1 MKRLHL
7 FRPGK
12 HTAASGV
19 AFDFTEAQLQATA
32 DAYDPAKH
40 EAPIVVGHPRQDGP
54 AYGWVKSLAFSED
67 GLRAEPHQVDAAFAE
82 LVSAGRFKK
91 ISASFYSPNAPT
103 NPVPGVFYLRHVGF
117 LGAQPPAVKGLKA
130 AEFADA
136 EAGVIEFSGCDFG
149 GEDDRT
155 NAGLWRNLRDWFIEQ
170 FGKDKADNVLPDY
183 SVSQLQSA
191 AAQEAKE
198 VSADIPSY
206 LENTEGEVMN
216 AQEIAAREEALN
228 AKAEE
233 QARKEKELND
243 RDAAFS
249 ERAARIAAEDAA
261 ASAIAAKAKFTAF
274 AADLVS
280 AGRLLPAHK
289 EGMVAFM
296 CGIAP
301 EQVIEFGEGESKVSV
316 HGIAWLC
323 DYLNAQPKLVEFGER
338 GAGDGA
344 ENAADDPQSI
354 ANRAL
359 EFQESEKK
367 AGREISVSAAVKH
380 ITSGK

>member
-54 AYGWVKSLAFSED
+54 AYGWVKSLAFSDD

-91 ISASFYSPNAPT
+91 ISASFYSPTAPT

-117 LGAQPPAVKGLKA
+117 LGAQPPAVKGLRSPEFGE
-130 AEFADA
+130 AED
-136 EAGVIEFSGCDFG
+136 GVIEFADWSDV
-149 GEDDRT
+149 T

-170 FGKDKADNVLPDY
+170 FGKDKADAVVPDY
-183 SVSQLQSA
+183 SVTQLQAA
-191 AAQEAKE
+191 AAQET
-198 VSADIPSY
+198 ADTAAAAPAYS
-206 LENTEGEVMN
+206 EKPQGDVMTP
-216 AQEIAAREEALN
+216 AEIAAREAALKIQSDDLA
-228 AKAEE
+228 AKAAE
-233 QARKEKELND
+233 QARKDAEFAERETRLADQESAN
-243 RDAAFS
+243 RAAAAAAARAEVAAFV
-249 ERAARIAAEDAA
+249 EGLV
-261 ASAIAAKAKFTAF
+261 TAGK
-274 AADLVS
+274 V
-280 AGRLLPAHK
+280 LPTHK
-289 EGMVAFM
+289 DGMVAFM

-301 EQVIEFGEGESKVSV
+301 ELVIEFGEGDNKVSKS
-316 HGIAWLC
+316 GAEWLREF
-323 DYLNAQPKLVEFGER
+323 LQAQPKLVEFGER